1 MNDVTYRRAKNSD
14 SDAIKQILKT
24 TFKEY
29 EINLPDGYSFADV
42 ENIEE
47 QYLNRNGEFI
57 VLVKEQRIIGFFALL
72 PSGNNQIEL
81 KRLYLTVRERGKGFG
96 KYMLTMALK
105 LAKESGYSRLF
116 LVTTS
121 KFVEAVALYRKF
133 GFTKHVGAK
142 IAQGHDTGLLLR
154 L

>member
-1 MNDVTYRRAKNSD
+1 MKDVSFRQALHGD
-14 SDAIKQILKT
+14 SEAIQSILKAV
-24 TFKEY
+24 FKEY
-29 EINLPDGYSFADV
+29 EINLPEGYSFADV

-47 QYLNRNGEFI
+47 QYLNQNGEFI

-81 KRLYLTVRERGKGFG
+81 KRLYLTVEERGKGFG
-96 KYMLTMALK
+96 KYMLNMALK

-116 LVTTS
+116 LETTS
-121 KFVEAVALYRKF
+121 KFFEAVALYRKF
-133 GFTKHVGAK
+133 GFTEHVGAN
-142 IAQGHDTGLLLR
+142 IARGHDTGLILR